1 FAPTLPKRRPPPPM
15 AGLQLSGLASGFDW
29 KTFVDSLI
37 DLERAPATRLQTEI
51 NTNTKKIT
59 ALTGVET
66 RITELRDASEALN
79 DDGVFDARSAS
90 VSGTGWSAAV
100 TASATMGTYAFNV
113 TQRATAA
120 KLVGASDRGTAIAP
134 NGDISA
140 VTLATMGTGTAVTA
154 GDFTVNGARV
164 TVALTDTLQ
173 QVFDKISTATGGVV
187 TAEYNDVDDKIE
199 LTGSSTVVLGSTTDT
214 SNFLTATR
222 LSNNG
227 TASVASSSA
236 LGAITPT
243 ATLASSRLRTAFSGL
258 DGSGNGSFTL
268 NGTAI
273 SYNVNTDTL
282 NSVIARINASS
293 AGVSASFDVAADRVT
308 LTNTSTGDLGFGMTE
323 TSGNLLAALG
333 LTTASGATLT
343 RGLNAQFTVN
353 GGSTLTS
360 MSNTLT
366 EDAHGIAGLSVT
378 PAAIG
383 GTETVT
389 VGSNTTGMRTKIDTF
404 ITKFNALQTYI
415 DEQTKVTSSNSKV
428 TAATLSDNREVQ
440 SWGSQLR
447 RSIFTTVPGL
457 STTLSR
463 LDHLGID
470 FTGTAATLT
479 VKDSAKLDAALA
491 DRPSEVSALFRQSTT
506 GLSATL
512 DTLFDSYVGSFGGAG
527 LLGGQKTSL
536 TNTNTALTNQ
546 IAEIDRRLV
555 QRRSQL
561 EAGFIAMEKA
571 QSLIQQMQTQLTN
584 SFGSSSTKK

>member
-1 FAPTLPKRRPPPPM
+1 M

-66 RITELRDASEALN
+66 RITELRDASDALN
-79 DDGVFDARSAS
+79 EDGVFDARSAS

-120 KLVGASDRGTAIAP
+120 KFVGASDRGSPIASTSDVT
-134 NGDISA
+134 G

-199 LTGSSTVVLGSTTDT
+199 LTGSATVVLGSTTDT

-415 DEQTKVTSSNSKV
+415 DEQTKVTSSNNKV
-428 TAATLSDNREVQ
+428 SASTLSDNREVQ

>member
-1 FAPTLPKRRPPPPM
+1 M

>member
-1 FAPTLPKRRPPPPM
+1 M

-29 KTFVDSLI
+29 KTFVDSLM
-37 DLERAPATRLQTEI
+37 DLERAPAVRLQTEI

-59 ALTGVET
+59 ALGGVES
-66 RITELRDASEALN
+66 RITELRDASDALN
-79 DDGVFDARSAS
+79 DDGVFDARSAT

-120 KLVGASDRGTAIAP
+120 KLVGASDRGTAIASS
-134 NGDISA
+134 NDVSG
-140 VTLATMGTGTAVTA
+140 VTLAAMGTGTAVTA

-164 TVALTDTLQ
+164 TVALTDSLAD
-173 QVFDKISTATGGVV
+173 VFTKISAATGGTV
-187 TAEYNDVDDKIE
+187 TGAYNDTTDKIE

-214 SNFLTATR
+214 SNFLTAAR
-222 LSNNG
+222 LTNNG
-227 TASVASSSA
+227 TASVASSAA

-243 ATLASSRLRTAFSGL
+243 ATLANSRLRTALTGL

-268 NGTAI
+268 NGTTI
-273 SYNVNTDTL
+273 SYNANTDTL
-282 NSVIARINASS
+282 NSVISRINASA
-293 AGVSASFDVAADRVT
+293 AGVSASFDVAGDRVT

-333 LTTASGATLT
+333 LTTASGSSLT

-366 EDAHGIAGLSVT
+366 ESSHGISGLSVT

-389 VGSNTTGMRTKIDTF
+389 VGSNTSGMRTKIDTF

-415 DEQTKVTSSNSKV
+415 DDQTKVTSSNNKV
-428 TAATLSDNREVQ
+428 SSSTLSENREVQ
-440 SWGSQLR
+440 SWASQLR

-457 STTLSR
+457 SSSLSR

-470 FTGTAATLT
+470 FTGTTATLT
-479 VKDSAKLDAALA
+479 VKDSDKLDAALA
-491 DRPSEVSALFRQSTT
+491 NRPSEVSALFRQSST
-506 GLSATL
+506 GIAATL
-512 DTLFDSYVGSFGGAG
+512 DTLFDSYVGSFGGGG
-527 LLGGQKTSL
+527 LLAGQTTKLTKNNTSL
-536 TNTNTALTNQ
+536 TNQ
-546 IAEIDRRLV
+546 ITEIDRRLV

-584 SFGSSSTKK
+584 SFGSSSSKK

>member
-1 FAPTLPKRRPPPPM
+1 M

-59 ALTGVET
+59 ALGGVES
-66 RITELRDASEALN
+66 RITELRDASDALN
-79 DDGVFDARSAS
+79 EDGVFDARSAT

-120 KLVGASDRGTAIAP
+120 KLVGASDRGAAIASS
-134 NGDISA
+134 NDVSG
-140 VTLATMGTGTAVTA
+140 VTLAAMGTGTAVTA

-164 TVALTDTLQ
+164 TVALTDSLAD
-173 QVFDKISTATGGVV
+173 VFTKISAATGGTV
-187 TAEYNDVDDKIE
+187 TGAYNDTTDKIE

-214 SNFLTATR
+214 SNFLTAAR
-222 LSNNG
+222 LANNG
-227 TASVASSSA
+227 TSAVASSAA

-243 ATLASSRLRTAFSGL
+243 ATLASSRLRTTLTGL

-268 NGTAI
+268 NGATI
-273 SYNVNTDTL
+273 SYNANTDTL
-282 NSVIARINASS
+282 NSVISRINASA
-293 AGVSASFDVAADRVT
+293 AGVSASFDVAGDRVT

-333 LTTASGATLT
+333 LTTASGSSLT

-366 EDAHGIAGLSVT
+366 EDSHGIAGLSVT

-389 VGSNTTGMRTKIDTF
+389 VGSNTSGMRTKIDTF

-415 DEQTKVTSSNSKV
+415 DDQTKVTSSNNKV
-428 TAATLSDNREVQ
+428 SASTLSDNREVQ
-440 SWGSQLR
+440 SWASQLR

-457 STTLSR
+457 SSSLSR

-470 FTGTAATLT
+470 FTGTTATLT
-479 VKDSAKLDAALA
+479 VKDSDKLNAALA
-491 DRPSEVSALFRQSTT
+491 DRPSEVSALFRQSST
-506 GLSATL
+506 GIAATL
-512 DTLFDSYVGSFGGAG
+512 DTLFDSYVGSFGGGG
-527 LLGGQKTSL
+527 LLAGQTTKLTKNNTSL
-536 TNTNTALTNQ
+536 TNQ
-546 IAEIDRRLV
+546 ITEIDRRLV

-584 SFGSSSTKK
+584 SFGSSSSKK